1 MYGHRTPN
9 IIGRSFRA
17 SWRQLARP
25 GIQEFQK
32 LLDTGVRRYDTKG
45 VQGLVNEL
53 LRYHTQLRM
62 NLLPRALL
70 LSAVLLFCGSK
81 STPAQILKIPYVSIS
96 GFQAPLYLGERAG
109 LFKKNQLEA
118 QLIYMPGGSLIVQT
132 LLSGDVGV
140 ASLAPPSAVAAW
152 VKGAELALIAGGIE
166 RALNVLMVQPKIK
179 KPEDLKGKRVAI
191 SRFGSLSDVSLRD
204 ALAFY
209 HLKPNQDVQVAQL
222 GGLGERMTALT
233 SGAVDGAILNV
244 DQVFQAEKLG
254 FQILIDLRKLP
265 LTYSTQGVVASRNF
279 LRADRSAAKRF
290 LRVYLE
296 GIKIFKTDKE
306 FSMETLGRYIKT
318 TDREILSKT
327 YDVYREAW
335 ESVPLVHRA
344 GIQQALDSLPE
355 AKGAKVNLD
364 NLIDNS
370 LINELEKE
378 GFLKEL
384 YPGGEKR

>member
-1 MYGHRTPN
+1 MRVKWS
-9 IIGRSFRA
+9 IGFLSVILSFA
-17 SWRQLARP
+17 VI
-25 GIQEFQK
+25 GI
-32 LLDTGVRRYDTKG
+32 
-45 VQGLVNEL
+45 
-53 LRYHTQLRM
+53 
-62 NLLPRALL
+62 A
-70 LSAVLLFCGSK
+70 A
-81 STPAQILKIPYVSIS
+81 AQTLKVPYVSIS

-132 LLSGDVGV
+132 LLSNEVGV

-152 VKGAELALIAGGIE
+152 VKGAELAIVAGGIE
-166 RALNVLMVQPKIK
+166 RALNVLMVNPRVKRV
-179 KPEDLKGKRVAI
+179 EDLKGKRVAI

-209 HLKPNQDVQVAQL
+209 KLRPNQDVVVAQM
-222 GGLGERMTALT
+222 GGLGERMVALT

-254 FQILIDLRKLP
+254 FQVLIDLRKLP
-265 LTYSTQGVVASRNF
+265 LTYSTQGIVVSKDF
-279 LRADRSAAKRF
+279 LRAQRSTVKRF
-290 LRVYLE
+290 LKVYIE

-327 YDVYREAW
+327 YDVYRDAW
-335 ESVPLVHRA
+335 ESVPLVRRD
-344 GIQQALDSLPE
+344 GIQQALGSVPE
-355 AKGAKVNLD
+355 AKGTKLNLD

-370 LINELEKE
+370 LIQELEKE
-378 GFLKEL
+378 GFLREL
-384 YPGGEKR
+384 YPDGAKR

>member
-1 MYGHRTPN
+1 MKWSIGSLSVIVSFA
-9 IIGRSFRA
+9 IIGIA
-17 SWRQLARP
+17 A
-25 GIQEFQK
+25 
-32 LLDTGVRRYDTKG
+32 
-45 VQGLVNEL
+45 
-53 LRYHTQLRM
+53 
-62 NLLPRALL
+62 
-70 LSAVLLFCGSK
+70 
-81 STPAQILKIPYVSIS
+81 AQTLKVPYVSIS

-132 LLSGDVGV
+132 LLSNEVGV

-152 VKGAELALIAGGIE
+152 VKGAELAIVAGGIE
-166 RALNVLMVQPKIK
+166 RALNVLMVNPRVKRV
-179 KPEDLKGKRVAI
+179 EDLKGKRVAI

-209 HLKPNQDVQVAQL
+209 KLRPNQDVVVAQM
-222 GGLGERMTALT
+222 GGLGERMVALT

-254 FQILIDLRKLP
+254 FQVLIDLRKLP
-265 LTYSTQGVVASRNF
+265 LTYSTQGIVVSKDF
-279 LRADRSAAKRF
+279 LRAQRSTVKRF
-290 LRVYLE
+290 LKVYIE

-327 YDVYREAW
+327 YDVYRDAW
-335 ESVPLVHRA
+335 ESVPLVRRD
-344 GIQQALDSLPE
+344 GIQQALDSIPE
-355 AKGAKVNLD
+355 AKGTKLNLD

-370 LINELEKE
+370 LIQELEKE

-384 YPGGEKR
+384 YPQGQKR

>member
-1 MYGHRTPN
+1 MRMKWSIGSLSVIVSFA
-9 IIGRSFRA
+9 IIGIA
-17 SWRQLARP
+17 A
-25 GIQEFQK
+25 
-32 LLDTGVRRYDTKG
+32 
-45 VQGLVNEL
+45 
-53 LRYHTQLRM
+53 
-62 NLLPRALL
+62 
-70 LSAVLLFCGSK
+70 
-81 STPAQILKIPYVSIS
+81 AQTLKVPYVSIS

-132 LLSGDVGV
+132 LLSNEVGV

-152 VKGAELALIAGGIE
+152 VKGAELAIVAGGIE
-166 RALNVLMVQPKIK
+166 RALNVLMVNPRVKRV
-179 KPEDLKGKRVAI
+179 EDLKGKRVAI

-209 HLKPNQDVQVAQL
+209 KLRPNQDVVVAQM
-222 GGLGERMTALT
+222 GGLGERMVALT

-254 FQILIDLRKLP
+254 FQVLIDLRKLP
-265 LTYSTQGVVASRNF
+265 LTYSTQGIVVSKDF
-279 LRADRSAAKRF
+279 LRAQRSTVKRF
-290 LRVYLE
+290 LKVYIE

-327 YDVYREAW
+327 YDVYRDAW
-335 ESVPLVHRA
+335 ESVPLVRRD
-344 GIQQALDSLPE
+344 GIQQALDSIPE
-355 AKGAKVNLD
+355 AKGTKLNLD

-370 LINELEKE
+370 LIQELEKE

-384 YPGGEKR
+384 YPQGQKR